1 MFCFMQLNFPKQEA
15 SDFVEHHD
23 HALYTSDAEHFDLE
37 SSSVVQMEANDSN
50 ESDAM
55 NIMHSLISS
64 LNSNKS
70 QNNSQTLQ
78 MIQEEQN
85 EMNLLASNAS
95 SAANTPRTSE
105 PFIFFNKLSL
115 DPSSLYEH
123 ELQLLSILNHANNM
137 SNGVCVKTLNEFNQK
152 HSIQDKTM
160 YPAI

>member
-1 MFCFMQLNFPKQEA
+1 M

-23 HALYTSDAEHFDLE
+23 HTLHTSDADHLDLE
-37 SSSVVQMEANDSN
+37 SSVVQMEANDST
-50 ESDAM
+50 ESDAL

-95 SAANTPRTSE
+95 SASNTPRTSE

-115 DPSSLYEH
+115 DPSTLFEH
-123 ELQLLSILNHANNM
+123 ELQLLSILNHANTM
-137 SNGVCVKTLNEFNQK
+137 SNVCVKTLNEFNQK